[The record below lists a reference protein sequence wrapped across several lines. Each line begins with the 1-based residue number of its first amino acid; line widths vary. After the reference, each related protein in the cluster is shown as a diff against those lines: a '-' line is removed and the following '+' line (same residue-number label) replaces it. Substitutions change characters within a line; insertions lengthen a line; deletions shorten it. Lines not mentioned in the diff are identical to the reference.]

1 MEIAIGILVLLLI
14 ILWHPIM
21 TNLEKLTDWLAEKRR
36 GNLRVL
42 LDKNEYED
50 RMQDNVKGLKE
61 YQKKRQVCKEQTAGT
76 DHDSD
81 FLQVLTSSD
90 ENIKQEKINQ
100 ERDNMESNLRTKSYF
115 LLILKKIGCAY
126 EINEEDSILF
136 TWQGGHF
143 MADATEDCP
152 FVVI

>member
-90 ENIKQEKINQ
+90 ENIKQEILNQ
-100 ERDNMESNLRTKSYF
+100 ERDNMESNLRIKSF
-115 LLILKKIGCAY
+115 F
-126 EINEEDSILF
+126 INTQEDRMCIR
-136 TWQGGHF
+136 
-143 MADATEDCP
+143 DK
-152 FVVI
+152 